1 MYRQS
6 LIHKSDR
13 DYQRILWTSISD
25 SEPVAYR
32 LNTVTYGTAS
42 APYLALRVIRQLVED
57 EGSSFPL
64 ASDVLLRQIYID
76 DCLFGAD
83 SEEQILKI
91 REEVRTLLGKG
102 KFQLRKWASNSD
114 SLLRDID
121 PADHGLAIR
130 KPLKED
136 ESLKI
141 LGIFW
146 TPIQDT
152 YRFRIELLE
161 KSVLTK
167 RSVLSLIA
175 RLYDPL
181 GWVSLVV
188 IIAKSFMQKLWLK
201 SLSWDEPLP
210 SDLIKFWCS
219 YYKDLPNLEQLSIP
233 RWTGQGREVLESSL

>member
-121 PADHGLAIR
+121 PADHGLAIE

-136 ESLKI
+136 NER
-141 LGIFW
+141 GN
-146 TPIQDT
+146 
-152 YRFRIELLE
+152 E
-161 KSVLTK
+161 KSSGT
-167 RSVLSLIA
+167 I
-175 RLYDPL
+175 
-181 GWVSLVV
+181 
-188 IIAKSFMQKLWLK
+188 
-201 SLSWDEPLP
+201 
-210 SDLIKFWCS
+210 
-219 YYKDLPNLEQLSIP
+219 
-233 RWTGQGREVLESSL
+233 